1 MLSAAFL
8 NQKLWD
14 NLIIAECAIY
24 LKPVGVSCRCHCS
37 VDSFTKYSDLKHLF
51 NPITVKMVRK
61 KVSIVNEAG
70 LHARPAAALVKLA
83 GKFESDFFIH
93 MYGYRVNGKSILGV
107 MTLAAEKGAELELEL
122 DGPDEEEAA
131 EAISALFANGFK
143 EQ

>member
-1 MLSAAFL
+1 M
-8 NQKLWD
+8 
-14 NLIIAECAIY
+14 I
-24 LKPVGVSCRCHCS
+24 R
-37 VDSFTKYSDLKHLF
+37 
-51 NPITVKMVRK
+51 R

-83 GKFESDFFIH
+83 SKFESDFFIH

-131 EAISALFANGFK
+131 EAIIDLIERGFD
-143 EQ
+143 EE